1 MSSEPGCVVVGAG
14 LAAAHVVGTLREEGY
29 DRPVTLVGNEGQRPY
44 ERPPLSKGYLQGKSE
59 AEEAFVHDEA
69 WYADH
74 DVETRLDDPAASLD
88 RDAHEVLLASGRRL
102 PYAHVVLATGAR
114 PRVPD
119 LPGADLDG
127 VRYLRTFPDSNALRD
142 GLGRDRRWV
151 VVGGGW
157 IGLEVAAAAR
167 EAGRDVTVLEQ
178 AELPLRNVLGEQM
191 GGHFARLH
199 RDHGV
204 DLRTGVTVRGIEQ
217 SGGAVTGVRTDDEV
231 LPADLVLMAVGV
243 VPNAELAADAGLA
256 VDNGVVVDERLRTE
270 DPAVL
275 AAGDV
280 ANALNTTLGA
290 RLRVEHWD
298 NAIRQ
303 GRLAAWTVLGRDEAY
318 DWQPYFFTDQY
329 DLGMEYVGR
338 GGPDD
343 DVVVR
348 GDLAG
353 GEFVA
358 FWVADGT
365 VTAAMNVNIWD
376 VSDDL
381 RAVLGRSV
389 PAERLRDTGVPLS
402 EL

>member
-1 MSSEPGCVVVGAG
+1 MDGQAGCVVVGAG
-14 LAAAHVVGTLREEGY
+14 FASAHLVQTLRENGY
-29 DRPVTLVGNEGQRPY
+29 DRPVRLLGNEGKRPY
-44 ERPPLSKGYLQGKSE
+44 ERPPLSKSYLQGNSE
-59 AEEAFVHDEA
+59 ADEAFVHDEG

-74 DVETRLDDPAASLD
+74 DVDLRPDDPAVSVD
-88 RDAHEVLLASGRRL
+88 RGERTVTSASGEEL
-102 PYAHVVLATGAR
+102 PYDSLVLATGAR

-127 VRYLRTFPDSNALRD
+127 VHYLRTLPDSTALRD
-142 GLGRDRRWV
+142 RLGRDGRWV
-151 VVGGGW
+151 IVGGGW

-167 EAGRDVTVLEQ
+167 QAGREVTLLEQ
-178 AELPLRNVLGEQM
+178 AELPLRNVLGEAM
-191 GGHFARLH
+191 GRYFAGMH

-204 DLRTGVTVRGIEQ
+204 DLRTRATVRGIEG
-217 SGGAVTGVRTDDEV
+217 SGGAVTGVRTDDGV
-231 LPADLVLMAVGV
+231 VPADLVLMAVGV
-243 VPNAELAADAGLA
+243 VPNVDLASDAGLA
-256 VDNGVVVDERLRTE
+256 LENGILVDERLRTE

-280 ANALNTTLGA
+280 ANALNPTLGT

-303 GRLAAWTVLGRDEAY
+303 GRLAARTVLGGDDTY

-329 DLGMEYVGR
+329 DLGMEYVGH

-343 DVVVR
+343 EVVLR
-348 GDLAG
+348 GDLDQ
-353 GEFVA
+353 GEFIA
-358 FWVADGT
+358 FWLADGV

-381 RAVLGRSV
+381 RAVVGRSV
-389 PAERLRDTGVPLS
+389 PAARLSDPGVPLA